1 MKRLL
6 TSMMLILAPAMLAHA
21 QDDPE
26 YRMEIG
32 AGVGLGGYLG
42 DFNGSFTK
50 DLEPMAS
57 IVGRYVINPHMALKM
72 GVGLA
77 KMKGSSADVMTYYPD
92 YSDAPYTF
100 DNKLYDVCLTYEY
113 NFWPYGTG
121 RDYRGAKQFTP
132 FVTGGIGATYADT
145 ADKGKFTFNIPI
157 GLGAKYKLS
166 ERVNLALEWALHLS
180 QSDELDGV
188 KDPYYVQSSG
198 LFKNTDCYTTLQLTL
213 TYSFMA
219 KCATCNKE

>member
-1 MKRLL
+1 MRKAG
-6 TSMMLILAPAMLAHA
+6 TAGWTTDAEGIHEIGPHEKTADFHDAHPGPCHARATA

-26 YRMEIG
+26 YRKEIG

-100 DNKLYDVCLTYEY
+100 DNKLYDV
-113 NFWPYGTG
+113 
-121 RDYRGAKQFTP
+121 
-132 FVTGGIGATYADT
+132 
-145 ADKGKFTFNIPI
+145 
-157 GLGAKYKLS
+157 
-166 ERVNLALEWALHLS
+166 
-180 QSDELDGV
+180 
-188 KDPYYVQSSG
+188 
-198 LFKNTDCYTTLQLTL
+198 
-213 TYSFMA
+213 
-219 KCATCNKE
+219 

>member
-6 TSMMLILAPAMLAHA
+6 TSMMLILVPAMLAHA

-132 FVTGGIGATYADT
+132 FGRRHRCHLRRHRRQGQAHLQHTHRTG
-145 ADKGKFTFNIPI
+145 
-157 GLGAKYKLS
+157 S
-166 ERVNLALEWALHLS
+166 
-180 QSDELDGV
+180 
-188 KDPYYVQSSG
+188 
-198 LFKNTDCYTTLQLTL
+198 
-213 TYSFMA
+213 
-219 KCATCNKE
+219 